1 MHCIELDVCDV
12 DAVMALPE
20 ALPADFADVSILVN
34 NAGGA
39 LGTAK
44 CTENDMNDMSTM
56 IDANVKG
63 LIACTRAFTPGDG
76 GARRGPRDQHLL
88 HRRDRGM
95 FSLHWSPYDR
105 VGVVNADP

>member
-63 LIACTRAFTPGDG
+63 LIACTRAFTPGMV
-76 GARRGPRDQHLL
+76 ARGEGHVINISSIA
-88 HRRDRGM
+88 GIEVC
-95 FSLHWSPYDR
+95 SPYT
-105 VGVVNADP
+105 GPHTTASAW